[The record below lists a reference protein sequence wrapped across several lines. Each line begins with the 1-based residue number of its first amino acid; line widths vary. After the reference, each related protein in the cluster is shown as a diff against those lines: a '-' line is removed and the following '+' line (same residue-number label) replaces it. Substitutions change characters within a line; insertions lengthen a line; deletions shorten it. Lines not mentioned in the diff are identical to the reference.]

1 MEGLAQLVE
10 RVLSFA
16 RPGPEDAEAYIARTV
31 NELEAL
37 AAQAKRCAALALA
50 AEKMALR
57 EGMQGS
63 ECALNDAMKKALH
76 GLKARLAEA
85 RRWEQVL
92 PSRRQALREGR
103 NLCERL
109 AMRRAAN
116 GLTQIGEDLEEL
128 ENELKTRLE
137 EDPSSGARGR

>member
-10 RVLSFA
+10 CVLSFA
-16 RPGPEDAEAYIARTV
+16 RPGPEDAEAHIARTV

-37 AAQAKRCAALALA
+37 VAQAKRCAALALA

-57 EGMQGS
+57 EGMQGDDR
-63 ECALNDAMKKALH
+63 ALSDAIKKALH

-85 RRWEQVL
+85 RGWERVL
-92 PSRRQALREGR
+92 PSLRQALREGR
-103 NLCERL
+103 SLCQRL
-109 AMRRAAN
+109 AMSGARN

-128 ENELKTRLE
+128 ENELKTQLG
-137 EDPSSGARGR
+137 EDPPSGSGGH